1 MMLSITNTPFLQKVH
16 FLTIQVLF
24 LCCAAAAAEAVAAGQ
39 SKIEISIFEMKGAW
53 VKKKKNLR
61 HSKIFK
67 KKEKNVSKVT
77 KKFQKRS

>member
-24 LCCAAAAAEAVAAGQ
+24 LCCAVAAAAEAVAAGQ

-53 VKKKKNLR
+53 VKKEKSLTFKN
-61 HSKIFK
+61 IQ